1 MRFIDIVSH
10 LTELEGG
17 GRGGGMGEGLQ
28 HDRESRRLIKKKF
41 SLQP

>member
-17 GRGGGMGEGLQ
+17 EGGGDGGGSATRQ
-28 HDRESRRLIKKKF
+28 RK
-41 SLQP
+41 

>member
-17 GRGGGMGEGLQ
+17 GGGMGEGLQ